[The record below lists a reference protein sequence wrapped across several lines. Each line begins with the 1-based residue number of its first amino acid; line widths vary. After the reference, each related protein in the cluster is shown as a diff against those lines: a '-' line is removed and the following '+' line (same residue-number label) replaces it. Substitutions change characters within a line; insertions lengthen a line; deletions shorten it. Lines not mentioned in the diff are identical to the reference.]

1 MNLGAFHSAQALWL
15 TAIVVTAAIFSKLLG
30 CGLVALPLGRVEALK
45 IGVGMIPRGEVGMV
59 VGQLGLTLGILSNEI
74 YDIIVFMA
82 IATTL
87 IAPPLIKVAFRSR
100 SRALP
105 LVSEPEPLG

>member
-1 MNLGAFHSAQALWL
+1 L
-15 TAIVVTAAIFSKLLG
+15 I
-30 CGLVALPLGRVEALK
+30 ALPLGRAEAIK

-59 VGQLGLTLGILSNEI
+59 VGQLGLTLGILTTEI

-100 SRALP
+100 SGALP